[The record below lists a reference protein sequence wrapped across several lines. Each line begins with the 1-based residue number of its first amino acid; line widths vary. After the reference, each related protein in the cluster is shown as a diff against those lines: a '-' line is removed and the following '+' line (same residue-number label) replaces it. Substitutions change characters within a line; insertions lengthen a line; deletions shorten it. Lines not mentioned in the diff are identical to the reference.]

1 MVELFPIA
9 FISTIAIAA
18 ILLLYFC
25 YLEGAMQR
33 YRIQDE
39 NPDIPE
45 AEEVEMAT
53 IVPGLKF

>member
-9 FISTIAIAA
+9 LISTLAIVA

-25 YLEGAMQR
+25 YLEGAIQ
-33 YRIQDE
+33 IQDE

-45 AEEVEMAT
+45 AQEVEMAT
-53 IVPGLKF
+53 IVTQLKL